1 MNDFSYVGC
10 ACAASFLHVPQA
22 APVTRT
28 KLQVG
33 DAPGGR
39 LSKKQSLPFMC
50 IIGSNGQRP
59 SPLTPRHSLGR

>member
-1 MNDFSYVGC
+1 MNDFSYG
-10 ACAASFLHVPQA
+10 AASA
-22 APVTRT
+22 ASSPPCPLVAALVTRT

-59 SPLTPRHSLGR
+59 STFTPRHSLVR